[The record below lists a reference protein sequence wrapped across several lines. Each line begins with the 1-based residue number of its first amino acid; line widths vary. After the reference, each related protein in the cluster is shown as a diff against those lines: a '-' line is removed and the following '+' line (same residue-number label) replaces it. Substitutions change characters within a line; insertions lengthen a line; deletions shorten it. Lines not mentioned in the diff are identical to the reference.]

1 MHRIDRLELLD
12 TLAQLT
18 REARLLVPEAPSVD
32 RLARLRRMAFLLRY
46 MAEHLEMLGEAAPA
60 VGTPDSR
67 RREHELIS

>member
-46 MAEHLEMLGEAAPA
+46 MAEHLEMLGGVGPA
-60 VGTPDSR
+60 LHTAESLLS
-67 RREHELIS
+67 EEELIS